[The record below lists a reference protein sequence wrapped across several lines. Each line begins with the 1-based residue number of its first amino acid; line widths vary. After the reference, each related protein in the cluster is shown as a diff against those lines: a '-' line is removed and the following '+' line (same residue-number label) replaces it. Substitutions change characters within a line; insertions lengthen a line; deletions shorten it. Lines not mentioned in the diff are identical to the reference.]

1 MKFIITLWIAKLVA
15 FAVNIIDKKRG
26 SNYSGKIAVKLMSNF
41 VSRFR
46 NIDYDKVIFVSGTNG
61 KSTTTNLIYH
71 TLRSAGVSV
80 ASNTEGANMMGGV
93 ATTLIKNSTLS
104 GRFNKEYLVLEI
116 DERSFPLIRKQL
128 PGRRMGLTNLQKDQV
143 QRNGDP
149 DFILRKFCS
158 AVSNDMKLMDVLSG
172 FSEDDSILVEGFCF
186 LVTGVLLLV
195 STYIGKRKTLKDEV
209 GPKSAIAI
217 GLAQVFAAGFPGISR
232 SGSTI
237 STGMVF
243 GVSKETMVEYS
254 FVLGIPAILV
264 ANIVEFKDAIDV
276 GAQLEVLPTII
287 GIIVAAVSG
296 VACIKLLQWILKKDM
311 WKYFGFYCLLL
322 GAVVLICSFFGI

>member
-1 MKFIITLWIAKLVA
+1 MSIIKAIILGIVQGATEFLPISSSGHLSLFQHFLGVSGEGSLLFSVLLHLGTL
-15 FAVNIIDKKRG
+15 
-26 SNYSGKIAVKLMSNF
+26 IAVFIVFHKTIFELIIEC
-41 VSRFR
+41 
-46 NIDYDKVIFVSGTNG
+46 ID
-61 KSTTTNLIYH
+61 
-71 TLRSAGVSV
+71 
-80 ASNTEGANMMGGV
+80 
-93 ATTLIKNSTLS
+93 LIKMIFTGKFKFS
-104 GRFNKEYLVLEI
+104 KLEGKKKMLFMFVI
-116 DERSFPLIRKQL
+116 SCVPLLLLLI
-128 PGRRMGLTNLQKDQV
+128 PVG
-143 QRNGDP
+143 
-149 DFILRKFCS
+149 
-158 AVSNDMKLMDVLSG
+158 NDIKLMDILSG

-254 FVLGIPAILV
+254 FILGIPAILV
-264 ANIVEFKDAIDV
+264 ANVVELKDAIDV

>member
-1 MKFIITLWIAKLVA
+1 MSIIKAIILGIVQGATEFLPISSSGHLSLFQHFLGVTGEGSLLFSVLLHLGTL
-15 FAVNIIDKKRG
+15 
-26 SNYSGKIAVKLMSNF
+26 IAVFIVFHKTIFELVVECFDLLKMIFTGKFKFSKLEGKKKMLFMF
-41 VSRFR
+41 VISC
-46 NIDYDKVIFVSGTNG
+46 VPLLLL
-61 KSTTTNLIYH
+61 LIPV
-71 TLRSAGVSV
+71 G
-80 ASNTEGANMMGGV
+80 
-93 ATTLIKNSTLS
+93 
-104 GRFNKEYLVLEI
+104 
-116 DERSFPLIRKQL
+116 
-128 PGRRMGLTNLQKDQV
+128 
-143 QRNGDP
+143 
-149 DFILRKFCS
+149 
-158 AVSNDMKLMDVLSG
+158 NDIKLMDILSG

-237 STGMVF
+237 SIGMVF

-254 FVLGIPAILV
+254 FILGIPAILV
-264 ANIVEFKDAIDV
+264 ANVVELKDAIDV

>member
-1 MKFIITLWIAKLVA
+1 MSIIKAIILGIVQGVTEFLPISSSGHLSLFQHFLGVTGEGSLMFSVLLHLGTL
-15 FAVNIIDKKRG
+15 
-26 SNYSGKIAVKLMSNF
+26 IAVFIVFHKTIFELVVECFDLLKMIFTGKFKFSKLEGKKKMLFMF
-41 VSRFR
+41 VISC
-46 NIDYDKVIFVSGTNG
+46 VPLLLL
-61 KSTTTNLIYH
+61 LI
-71 TLRSAGVSV
+71 
-80 ASNTEGANMMGGV
+80 
-93 ATTLIKNSTLS
+93 
-104 GRFNKEYLVLEI
+104 
-116 DERSFPLIRKQL
+116 P
-128 PGRRMGLTNLQKDQV
+128 
-143 QRNGDP
+143 
-149 DFILRKFCS
+149 
-158 AVSNDMKLMDVLSG
+158 VSNDMKLMDVLSG